1 MKEIF
6 EENIGLLI
14 HDVARLLR
22 VLYDRQMASIG
33 LTRSQWWLLTYLF
46 FKDGINQSE
55 LAILMDMEKAPL
67 SRLLDRMEIKGWVI
81 RKNESKDRRTKNIY
95 LSESVKP
102 LISSMRDK
110 AADYRSE
117 SLSILTN
124 KDLNKL
130 KDILQILKKDLNLKI
145 DMVDLN
151 KAMLLEGKKRIKN
164 VNVKFFQQNAENLSF
179 LDNIYD
185 KYLISFC
192 LPVSLSKY
200 NKACFL
206 VCLLGI
212 VNVIG
217 FFLPVK

>member
-55 LAILMDMEKAPL
+55 LANLMDMEKAPL

-95 LSESVKP
+95 LSENVKP

-110 AADYRSE
+110 AAAYRSE
-117 SLSILTN
+117 SLSILN
-124 KDLNKL
+124 DKDINKL
-130 KDILQILKKDLNLKI
+130 KDILQILKKDLTSKI
-145 DMVDLN
+145 
-151 KAMLLEGKKRIKN
+151 
-164 VNVKFFQQNAENLSF
+164 
-179 LDNIYD
+179 
-185 KYLISFC
+185 
-192 LPVSLSKY
+192 
-200 NKACFL
+200 
-206 VCLLGI
+206 
-212 VNVIG
+212 
-217 FFLPVK
+217 

>member
-55 LAILMDMEKAPL
+55 LGILMDMEKAPL
-67 SRLLDRMEIKGWVI
+67 SRLLDRMEKKGWVI

-95 LSESVKP
+95 LSESIKP

-110 AADYRSE
+110 AAEYRSE
-117 SLSILTN
+117 SLSVLTD
-124 KDLNKL
+124 KERNKL
-130 KDILQILKKDLNLKI
+130 KDILQILKKDLTSKI
-145 DMVDLN
+145 
-151 KAMLLEGKKRIKN
+151 
-164 VNVKFFQQNAENLSF
+164 
-179 LDNIYD
+179 
-185 KYLISFC
+185 
-192 LPVSLSKY
+192 
-200 NKACFL
+200 
-206 VCLLGI
+206 
-212 VNVIG
+212 
-217 FFLPVK
+217 